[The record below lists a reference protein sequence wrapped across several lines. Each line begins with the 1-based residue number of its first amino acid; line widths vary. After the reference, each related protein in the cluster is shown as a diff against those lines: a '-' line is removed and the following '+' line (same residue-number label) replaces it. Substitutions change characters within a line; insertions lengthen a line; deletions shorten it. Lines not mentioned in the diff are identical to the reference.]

1 MQSPSSG
8 EGFPT
13 PSAHGPA
20 AAPRGGVG
28 WSFQAASPSLQ
39 LVQDDCAT
47 AAPCVCVRPAFLMQM
62 RAPRLPESTVMGAG
76 FLFLRRAAVP
86 LGWALISAARAAVT
100 ACILCRAG
108 WHAVQPAACGSEQE
122 VLMLQENV
130 LERATAAAGCF
141 FFPSTL
147 QQCSAVLQFSGRGG
161 QHTATARAAVR
172 CCSISVLSPQERS
185 PQLSPGAGGA
195 HQAPLLLCP
204 TAEWWGGGGAG
215 GSL

>member
-20 AAPRGGVG
+20 AAPRGGLG

-39 LVQDDCAT
+39 LAQDDCAT

-130 LERATAAAGCF
+130 LERATAAAGWF
-141 FFPSTL
+141 FFPL
-147 QQCSAVLQFSGRGG
+147 NIAAMQCCAAVLRQRRTAHSYCQGSSAVLQ
-161 QHTATARAAVR
+161 HLCAV
-172 CCSISVLSPQERS
+172 P
-185 PQLSPGAGGA
+185 AGKE
-195 HQAPLLLCP
+195 P
-204 TAEWWGGGGAG
+204 TAEPRGWGSSPGPTTAVPHC
-215 GSL
+215 